1 MVVFCAKGMAAALQ
15 YGSYKLLTDIFF
27 ALGFPPF
34 FLYSWLT
41 GNHKESIHQRLGV
54 YNDISPPGHAP
65 QTIWLHAASVGE
77 VRAVQAL
84 LPELQMML
92 PDAAW
97 LLSTMTRHGQQV
109 AKEQLNGSL
118 SCFYA
123 PVDVNWVVKRSLAKL
138 KPTCYICLETELWPN
153 LLSAAY
159 RDGVKLLLLN
169 GRLSERSLQR
179 YRKIPGLI
187 SPLIQS
193 FAAIAAI
200 SDADRDRFLQ
210 LGADPGRIAVAGN
223 VKYDLQAAGSDQGDM
238 YRKRLA
244 IGEHQQVFIFGST
257 HTGEEKLFLD
267 AFNRLRQTI
276 ADAIFIIA
284 PRHLSRLGEIE
295 NLLTSSDLQFDRFSR
310 LHAGNRRHNII
321 LVDTMGE
328 LASLYAIGTFIF
340 CGGSL
345 VPKGGH
351 NIMEAAIWGKPVYY
365 GPHMKDFADAA
376 EILEARNASLPI
388 NNAGEFTGSVLALV
402 QSPRQY
408 QEICDRARTAALA
421 QQGSARR
428 QAELVKNIVTGN
440 QM

>member
-1 MVVFCAKGMAAALQ
+1 MQ

-41 GNHKESIHQRLGV
+41 GNHKDSIHQRLGA
-54 YNDISPPGHAP
+54 YNGISLPAP
-65 QTIWLHAASVGE
+65 AQQTIWLHAASVGE

-92 PDAAW
+92 ADAAF
-97 LLSTMTRHGQQV
+97 LLSTMTQHGQQV
-109 AKEQLNGSL
+109 AKEQLNRSL

-123 PVDVNWVVKRSLAKL
+123 PVDVHWVVKRSLAKL

-159 RDGVKLLLLN
+159 RAGVKLLLLN

-179 YRKIPGLI
+179 YEKIPELI
-187 SPLIQS
+187 RPLIQS

-200 SDADRDRFLQ
+200 SETDRDRFLQ
-210 LGADPGRIAVAGN
+210 LGADPGRITVAGN
-223 VKYDLQAAGSDQGDM
+223 VKYDLQAARSDQTDM

-267 AFNRLRQTI
+267 AFHRLRQTM

-284 PRHLSRLGEIE
+284 PRHLPRLGEIE
-295 NLLTSSDLQFDRFSR
+295 NLLTSSGLQFDRFSR
-310 LHAGNRRHNII
+310 LNSGNRRHHII

-376 EILEARNASLPI
+376 EILEARRASLPI
-388 NNAGEFTGSVLALV
+388 NTAGEFTESVLALV
-402 QSPRQY
+402 QSPGQY
-408 QEICDRARTAALA
+408 QEICDRAKTAALA

-428 QAELVKNIVTGN
+428 QAELVRNVLTGN
-440 QM
+440 GM